1 MGAAHGPTAR
11 LQGAI
16 NDAWLL
22 LWVYKWGWT
31 TNQLIQRLLMVQR
44 PRPADD
50 FVKKGLLLKIDTPA
64 GHAERSV
71 YILSEKGFIQAKINA
86 ENFDPR
92 AVNNYTLHES
102 KRIPWSLHNHN
113 CVAQHIC
120 LDISH
125 IVDKSRYPDER
136 DYQRLRTD
144 FEMKS
149 EDTKSTDIPDF
160 IYCPRINNPT
170 KWHIEIELNQK
181 TNLKLEK
188 WLYTRVKKANKLFE
202 ETPED
207 VILILTPFDGV
218 ISTYSAAL
226 EKKVR
231 RITINNGRDSATT
244 QTVTLKHNRIGLA
257 SLQQDK
263 GRISG
268 NLKFVLNPALIK
280 RPCFTGTEKKWD
292 DGQDS

>member
-1 MGAAHGPTAR
+1 MGATHGPTAR
-11 LQGAI
+11 LQGMV
-16 NDAWLL
+16 NDAWVL
-22 LWVYKWGWT
+22 LWIYKWGWT
-31 TNQLIQRLLMVQR
+31 TNQILQRLLCVKR

-50 FVKKGLLLKIDTPA
+50 FVKKGLLTKIDAPA
-64 GHAERSV
+64 GYAEKSV
-71 YILSEKGFIQAKINA
+71 YILSQKGFIQAKINA

-102 KRIPWSLHNHN
+102 KRISWSLHNHN

-144 FEMKS
+144 FELKS
-149 EDTKSTDIPDF
+149 VDDKSADIPDF
-160 IYCPRINNPT
+160 IYRPRIGNPT
-170 KWHIEIELNQK
+170 DWHIEIELNQK

-188 WLYTRVKKANKLFE
+188 WLYPRVKKANSLFD
-202 ETPED
+202 ETPD
-207 VILILTPFDGV
+207 DAILILTPFDAV
-218 ISTYSAAL
+218 ISSYSKAL
-226 EKKVR
+226 EKKVHR
-231 RITINNGRDSATT
+231 VVMNNGREVASIKTI
-244 QTVTLKHNRIGLA
+244 TLQGNRIWLA

-263 GRISG
+263 TRISG
-268 NLKFVLNPALIK
+268 NLKLLLNSEQIK
-280 RPCFTGTEKKWD
+280 RPCCIETEKKWD